1 VSCGCVRRAPIQVG
15 QRFGLWTVL
24 RFGKMRRVGK
34 WQKRKAM
41 WLCRCD
47 CGTKKLVCTGS
58 LNDGSSHA
66 VRRRSGCV
74 VSVAPFS
81 AASISSML
89 DARRPS
95 ETRSAVKA
103 LSVYADRKKAPTE
116 LGL

>member
-1 VSCGCVRRAPIQVG
+1 
-15 QRFGLWTVL
+15 
-24 RFGKMRRVGK
+24 M
-34 WQKRKAM
+34 
-41 WLCRCD
+41 
-47 CGTKKLVCTGS
+47 
-58 LNDGSSHA
+58 
-66 VRRRSGCV
+66 
-74 VSVAPFS
+74 VSVALFS

>member
-1 VSCGCVRRAPIQVG
+1 LDRVPGPVVGAGLPGLMLAGGVYRASRRG
-15 QRFGLWTVL
+15 G
-24 RFGKMRRVGK
+24 GGM
-34 WQKRKAM
+34 
-41 WLCRCD
+41 
-47 CGTKKLVCTGS
+47 
-58 LNDGSSHA
+58 
-66 VRRRSGCV
+66 

-89 DARRPS
+89 DPRRPS